1 MGTRGTERS
10 GSCGWLGKARAE
22 NECMRGHEP
31 GKDLGEGFRQLAEL
45 RAEGRW
51 GGRRGSSWL
60 FRAEAGEVVEEPLKS
75 SGQE

>member
-31 GKDLGEGFRQLAEL
+31 GKDLGEGFRQQ
-45 RAEGRW
+45 RGGG

-75 SGQE
+75 SEQE